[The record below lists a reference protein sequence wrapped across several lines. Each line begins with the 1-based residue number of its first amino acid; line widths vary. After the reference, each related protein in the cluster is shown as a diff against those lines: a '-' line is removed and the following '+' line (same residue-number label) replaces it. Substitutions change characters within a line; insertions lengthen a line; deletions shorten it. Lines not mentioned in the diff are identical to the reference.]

1 MSGIAAHT
9 LADRFA
15 WLIDG
20 LCKAIG
26 GGARRRTMEA
36 ALAWAIWAR
45 MQRFGERLAALSA
58 QMRAGR
64 LRVPR
69 MTRRDTSARPPSP
82 SGEGDARARVER
94 VLPQDFGWLRRLLPE
109 TTQFAG
115 ALAYLLR
122 DPEVAALVDKAPE
135 AGRILRPLCHAMG
148 VKAPAFLWRRRGAE
162 AALGKPGDAPE
173 VPGGA
178 RVEETPTPTLPR
190 CAGEGASGT
199 ATAIGAE
206 TAPAGSERE
215 TPTPTLPRDAGEGAA
230 NAAPRPPQ
238 VPHHLRPGGLYW
250 NGRRWD
256 WS

>member
-26 GGARRRTMEA
+26 GGAHRRALEA

-64 LRVPR
+64 LRAPR
-69 MTRRDTSARPPSP
+69 MTRRDTSARPPPP

-162 AALGKPGDAPE
+162 AALGKPEA
-173 VPGGA
+173 PGGA
-178 RVEETPTPTLPR
+178 PEMEETATLRLTRYAGEDVGGTAAAIGAEPPAASEKETPTP
-190 CAGEGASGT
+190 
-199 ATAIGAE
+199 I
-206 TAPAGSERE
+206 
-215 TPTPTLPRDAGEGAA
+215 LPRDAGEGAA
-230 NAAPRPPQ
+230 NATPRPPQ